1 MLQPKEYSNSLKMEQ
16 GVEIAVIAKEHIA
29 YDHTKSFGDPEH
41 KYIDGTYE
49 VTVDLSESDEKK
61 LNHGLIIMLPCGGK
75 FEFGLDGGW
84 FSFKDEYSDDG
95 FYMEYNKCKNR

>member
-1 MLQPKEYSNSLKMEQ
+1 MTTPKEYSNSLKMEQ
-16 GVEIAVIAKEHIA
+16 GVEIAVTAKEHIV
-29 YDHTKSFGDPEH
+29 YDYHKSYNDPEY

-61 LNHGLIIMLPCGGK
+61 LNHSLTILLPCGGL

-84 FSFKDEYSDDG
+84 FNFKDGYSDDG

>member
-1 MLQPKEYSNSLKMEQ
+1 MTTPKEYSNSLKMEQ
-16 GVEIAVIAKEHIA
+16 GVEIAVAAKEHIA
-29 YDHTKSFGDPEH
+29 HDYHKSYNDPEYH
-41 KYIDGTYE
+41 YVDGTYE

-61 LNHGLIIMLPCGGK
+61 LNHSLTILLPCGAT

-84 FSFKDEYSDDG
+84 FNFKDEYSDDG